1 VTLDKVN
8 NRLLIG
14 HHGNSRY
21 DIYNI
26 DDQGLPVEG
35 HAVYSIG
42 SELTGK
48 GFSTPELNDTD
59 LSWPGGGDIDEVN
72 QRLFV
77 PERAMTGGAGG
88 RIMVFNIDP
97 EYLDTLEPGEL
108 PPALAVIGQ
117 PNFNTI
123 DSRAGQAGIG
133 STGQAIVDDERQ
145 LLFFSDSRNNRVM
158 IWNIDPDS
166 LETGMDAIAV
176 IGQPDFN
183 STERQSGPEGLAGA
197 GSLAYDPEKQ
207 TLFVSDGK
215 KRVMVFDVSAQALD
229 TNQHKTAFAV
239 LGQLDYDVNAP
250 RPSLRKFPGGGPIS
264 VDYRYNRLFV
274 GSFTE
279 NRVLIFDVAPDKL
292 NGPSDP
298 DAIAVLGQPD
308 YESMD
313 PAVTQTRLTMT
324 RITVDTERQLAYVPD
339 GYPAGNHINIFDI
352 HPDRMLEFLTP
363 QIDQIG
369 HINPEGDPD
378 FEARA
383 AHDRVSGK
391 FWTQGRDVTVDTV
404 DHRLF
409 LNDFYGHR
417 VLVFQLDRMNR
428 LLDREATWAIGQE
441 DTNTEVLL
449 PGRTS
454 SALKLPMAVEYDS
467 SNKRLFVADTWN
479 NRVLA
484 FDMTPGQVE
493 SGMAATHVLGQETFE
508 SYEVATA
515 ADRISFGTRNARGIG
530 PSGGR
535 PAAMA
540 LDKVNQRLFVS
551 DGENNRV
558 LVFDMHPDRITSG
571 ADAIGVL
578 GQSNFTSNE
587 SGLNAGKFSLP
598 GDMVM
603 DEANQRLFVE
613 LPFQDRI
620 LVFDVAPGTF
630 KNGMAASW
638 VIGQPDF
645 TTSIPGMSRSGIRQP
660 DGISY
665 DPVQDHLY
673 VTDKF
678 NNRIL
683 TFDVH
688 PDRMTNMPEAIGV
701 IGEEDYVT
709 ASVGPG
715 IYRDHH
721 DVLFDP
727 RGNFFDPVGR
737 RLFQSEGTNGR
748 LTVFTLPRETYDLDF
763 PARSRLRY
771 ASTDAYKLSG
781 GEPLTEGY
789 AVSTTSQAAS
799 LASVNTHYITREYRQ
814 QGSRRQSR
822 ELESVA
828 MLAAG
833 DAVSTATFYVEAS
846 DDYDVLLSFVND
858 NFVPAS
864 IEFSLLTLDGEVDTS
879 SRTIL
884 STNQLSLKVS
894 ELFNSPN
901 IQGTLQ
907 ISSSQPVYIQ
917 GLLEVDDGQGQT
929 IIAPAPAILGEQ
941 DHSERMGERRI
952 LPAIPTGAGS
962 YARIVLLNTSEDV
975 IRGTLEVTD
984 QETVPYEI
992 EPGQAYVHN
1001 IPPDARPLL
1010 DGHAIVS
1017 AESGDAP
1024 EAFALV
1030 ARLNRD
1036 NSMSSLHTVTSH
1048 QEGPL
1053 FWAPLD
1059 TYPDVLH
1066 NGNIDSTLHVV
1077 NALQIPATIYLEWF
1091 DMDGNSV
1098 ETFDRTIVRGESAV
1112 LNLEEVFGQSP
1123 LRGTLRVFSDTGV
1136 SATLLESTR
1145 TVLGETVIMDV
1156 PLQITPQEGKSRFVF
1171 PLFRNGDGF
1180 ATEMLTINTDR
1191 APHSGSI
1198 RMLNSDGEAM
1208 EVILR

>member
-1 VTLDKVN
+1 MDKVN

-26 DDQGLPVEG
+26 DDQGLPIER
-35 HAVYSIG
+35 HAVDSVG

-59 LSWPGGGDIDEVN
+59 LSWPSDGDIDEIN

-77 PERAMTGGAGG
+77 PERAMTGGPGG
-88 RIMVFNIDP
+88 RIMVFDISP
-97 EYLDTLEPGEL
+97 QYLDSLAPGEL
-108 PPALAVIGQ
+108 PEALAVLGQ
-117 PNFNTI
+117 PDFTTI
-123 DSRAGQAGIG
+123 DQRAGQTGIG
-133 STGQAIVDDERQ
+133 SSGQAIVDDERQ
-145 LLFFSDSRNNRVM
+145 LLFFADRANNRVM
-158 IWNIDPDS
+158 IWNVAPDA
-166 LETGMDAIAV
+166 LESGAEALAV

-183 STERQSGPEGLAGA
+183 TTTPKSGPQGLLAPNF
-197 GSLAYDPEKQ
+197 LAYDPEKQ
-207 TLFVSDGK
+207 SLFVSDAK

-239 LGQLDYDVNAP
+239 IGQTDYDSNAP
-250 RPSLRKFPGGGPIS
+250 RTSMRKFSSGGPIS
-264 VDYRYNRLFV
+264 VDYRYNRLFA
-274 GSFTE
+274 GTFTE
-279 NRVLIFDVAPDKL
+279 NRVLIFDVSPENL
-292 NGPSDP
+292 NGPSNP
-298 DAIAVLGQPD
+298 DAIAVLGQPS
-308 YESMD
+308 YEETD

-324 RITVDTERQLAYVPD
+324 RITVDTENQLAYVPD

-352 HPDRMLEFLTP
+352 HPDRMQEFLTP

-383 AHDRVSGK
+383 AHDRASGK
-391 FWTQGRDVTVDTV
+391 YWTQGRDVTVDTV

-417 VLVFQLDRMNR
+417 VLVYKLDRMNR
-428 LLDREATWAIGQE
+428 LLDREASWVIGQE
-441 DTNTEVLL
+441 DIDSQVLL
-449 PGRTS
+449 PGRNAS
-454 SALKLPMAVEYDS
+454 FLKLPMAVEYDS
-467 SNKRLFVADTWN
+467 SYKRLFVADTWN
-479 NRVLA
+479 NRVMA

-493 SGMAATHVLGQETFE
+493 SGMAATHVLGQENFE

-515 ADRISFGTRNARGIG
+515 ADRINFGTRNARGIG
-530 PSGGR
+530 PAGGR

-540 LDKVNQRLFVS
+540 LDKINQRLFVA

-558 LVFDMHPDRITSG
+558 LVFDMHPNRIRSG

-578 GQSNFTSNE
+578 GQIDFTSNE
-587 SGLNAGKFSLP
+587 AGLSASKFSLP
-598 GDMVM
+598 GDMVI
-603 DEANQRLFVE
+603 DERNQRLFVE

-630 KNGMAASW
+630 ENGMDASF

-645 TTSIPGMSRSGIRQP
+645 TSNTPGLSRSGIRQP

-665 DPVQDHLY
+665 DPLNDHLY
-673 VTDKF
+673 VTDKY

-683 TFDVH
+683 TFDVR
-688 PDRMTNMPEAIGV
+688 PEVMTNMPEAIGV
-701 IGEEDYVT
+701 IGEDDYDT

-721 DVLFDP
+721 DVIFDP

-748 LTVFTLPRETYDLDF
+748 LTVFTLPREQYDLDL
-763 PARSRLRY
+763 PARARLRY

-789 AVSTTSQAAS
+789 VVGTSPQAAG
-799 LASVNTHYITREYRQ
+799 LAMVNTHYITREYRQ
-814 QGSRRQSR
+814 EGSRRQSR

-828 MLAAG
+828 MLPVGNAVESAAY
-833 DAVSTATFYVEAS
+833 YVEAS
-846 DDYDVLLSFVND
+846 DDYDVMLTIVND

-864 IEFSLLTLDGEVDTS
+864 ISFNLLTSEGQEQRA

-884 STNQLSLKVS
+884 STNQLSLQVS
-894 ELFNSPN
+894 ELFAMDN
-901 IQGTLQ
+901 IAGVLS
-907 ISSSQPVYIQ
+907 ISSSQPVYLQ
-917 GLLEVDDGQGQT
+917 GMFEVDDGQGQT
-929 IIAPAPAILGEQ
+929 ILSPAPGIQGEWQ
-941 DHSERMGERRI
+941 ISEVMQERRI

-962 YARIVLLNTSEDV
+962 YARIILLNTSDEV
-975 IRGTLEVTD
+975 ATGALEITD
-984 QETVPYEI
+984 QDVVPYNI
-992 EPGQAYVHN
+992 APGQSFVYN

-1010 DGHAIVS
+1010 EGKAVAR
-1017 AESGDAP
+1017 AETGIAP
-1024 EAFALV
+1024 ETFALV
-1030 ARLNRD
+1030 ASLNRD
-1036 NSMSSLHTVTSH
+1036 GSISSLHTVNSH
-1048 QEGPL
+1048 QEGRT

-1066 NGNIDSTLHVV
+1066 NGNIDTHLHVH
-1077 NALQIPATIYLEWF
+1077 NALEIPATIYLEWF
-1091 DMDGNSV
+1091 DMDGNSAGKF
-1098 ETFDRTIVRGESAV
+1098 ERTIVRGESAKF
-1112 LNLEEVFGQSP
+1112 NLEEVFGQSP
-1123 LRGTLRVFSDTGV
+1123 LRGTLRLFSDTGV
-1136 SATLLESTR
+1136 SATLIESTR
-1145 TVLGETVIMDV
+1145 TVLGEMVVMDV
-1156 PLQITPQEGKSRFVF
+1156 PLQATPTESVSRFVF
-1171 PLFRNGDGF
+1171 PLFRNGEGY

-1191 APHSGSI
+1191 SDHEGGLRI
-1198 RMLNSDGEAM
+1198 LTSDGEATQT
-1208 EVILR
+1208 ILR